1 MESKIYTGLDRMQ
14 LMHVCKQKCKHS
26 TQLGFL
32 VTQIAYQLR
41 FATSMQFC
49 EPFREEISTPA
60 NLLY

>member
-1 MESKIYTGLDRMQ
+1 MQ

-32 VTQIAYQLR
+32 VTQIAHQLR